1 MNAFRNIFRK
11 FGRRSVALA
20 HDANFF
26 GKKRFNIGP
35 IVFVSTMIIATNE
48 KMLKSKLYS
57 AENPPQENKPEQKAE
72 EIASLTREQK
82 LASLR
87 KLNKVDPPR
96 TPNRYININF
106 FSSIS

>member
-11 FGRRSVALA
+11 LSRRPVALA

-26 GKKRFNIGP
+26 GKRRFNIGP

-57 AENPPQENKPEQKAE
+57 AENPPKDNKEEQNSEKVVE
-72 EIASLTREQK
+72 LTREQK

-87 KLNKVDPPR
+87 KLNKVHH
-96 TPNRYININF
+96 NSN
-106 FSSIS
+106 